1 MITTELCG
9 PALIYLTFSLT
20 QVVIDSIKGYYN
32 TALFKFIIMLLVTI
46 LLNTLCVR
54 GLSAAAWVIVF
65 IPFVT
70 MTVIT
75 ALLLYFF
82 GLDPKQ
88 GSINVVSSNQVKKPR
103 FDPNKIPD
111 RHAISHS
118 VVHATSKDLGQ
129 NLHNTSDVTS
139 DVSSHNVD
147 HMPNAPAPHNSGN
160 DISASNGKASK
171 GGNALA
177 ANAVNLDN
185 DMENPAE

>member
-82 GLDPKQ
+82 GLDPKR
-88 GSINVVSSNQVKKPR
+88 GTINVVSSNQVKKPR

-139 DVSSHNVD
+139 HNVD
-147 HMPNAPAPHNSGN
+147 HMSNAPTPHNSGN
-160 DISASNGKASK
+160 DIATSNGKTSK
-171 GGNALA
+171 GTNALA
-177 ANAVNLDN
+177 ANAANVSDNLDTN
-185 DMENPAE
+185 TENPTE